1 MMSDLIILLPILLFS
16 GMVAGLL
23 AGLLGVGGGIVI
35 VPMLYH
41 IFIYLNI
48 DVSIAMPLAV
58 GTSLSTIV
66 VTSIISARAH
76 HKKGGIDWLIVKRWL
91 PFVVLGVLLGTYFAF
106 YINGETLKWMFG
118 LLLLLVSFHMIIS
131 SFMSIAIA
139 RQLPKFPG
147 QQFMA
152 TLLGS
157 FSSLLGIGGGTLM
170 VPLLTLFS
178 YPIHKA
184 VSTASLFGLVISIP
198 ATLGYIIIGWH
209 VSDLPIA
216 STGYVNWLGFITLVP
231 MTMIFA
237 PLGVKL
243 AYKLNVKQLK
253 LVFAIFLMIVGIKM
267 LFV

>member
-1 MMSDLIILLPILLFS
+1 MNELIILLPILLIS
-16 GMVAGLL
+16 GVIAGLL

-48 DVSIAMPLAV
+48 DISIAMPLAV

-76 HKKGGIDWLIVKRWL
+76 HKKGGIDWVIVKRWL
-91 PFVVLGVLLGTYFAF
+91 PFVVLGVLLGSYFAS
-106 YINGETLKWMFG
+106 YVNGVTLKWMFG
-118 LLLLLVSFHMIIS
+118 VLLLLVSTHMIMS
-131 SFMSIAIA
+131 SYRNIVIAKE
-139 RQLPKFPG
+139 LPKFPG
-147 QQFMA
+147 QQIFA
-152 TLLGS
+152 SLLGG

-198 ATLGYIIIGWH
+198 ATIGYILIGWD
-209 VSDLPIA
+209 VPNLPVA
-216 STGYVNWLGFITLVP
+216 STGYVNWLGFIALVP
-231 MTMIFA
+231 MTMLFA

-253 LVFAIFLMIVGIKM
+253 VVFAIFLAFVGIKM
-267 LFV
+267 LLV